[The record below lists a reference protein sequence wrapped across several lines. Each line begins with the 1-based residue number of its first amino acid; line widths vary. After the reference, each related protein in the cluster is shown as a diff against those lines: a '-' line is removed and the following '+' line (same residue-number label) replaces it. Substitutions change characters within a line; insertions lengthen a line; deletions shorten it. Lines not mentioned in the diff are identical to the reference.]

1 MYKINRNIIFSA
13 ILSLMQVMPMHAH
26 GMDTAVTT
34 MTLQEV
40 ISKAQ
45 ENSPS
50 AQSAKH
56 AFLAAEWQYKY
67 YKANYLPSV
76 TLSSSPFL
84 NRAINKITL
93 NDGTST
99 FVKQNQINADLD
111 LTVNQNIPFTGGSL
125 FMRSS
130 LSRIDELQRKSTS
143 YSSYPITIGYR
154 QNIFGYNSLKWERRI
169 EPLRYREA
177 KKNYDE
183 AMELVAANAC
193 TYFFSLVEAQANL
206 DMSRLNFASADTLY
220 QMAQG
225 RYKIGIINENDIL
238 QLEINRLNAET
249 ACMDA
254 EVQVNEQTQLLAS
267 YLGLEDLSEINLQL
281 PADMP
286 DFYIS
291 LPIAEEMAKR
301 NASQPDYY
309 RRMKLESDSRVAQAK
324 GNSGLRADIYLQ
336 FGLSQTANSFESTY
350 SHPLHQEYASLTLSL
365 PILDWG
371 RGKGQVRVAKSQR
384 DLIYTEADQG
394 MNDFMQNVRKIVA
407 QFNMQPKK
415 VEVASRTNHLASHR
429 YDIARRLYIAGRNT
443 ILDLN
448 TALSEKDSATRA
460 YISSIRTYWTL
471 FYTIRSLVGKEIF
484 NYKSLITNNQL

>member
-1 MYKINRNIIFSA
+1 MSKKIKHIVIHAFA
-13 ILSLMQVMPMHAH
+13 TLLQVMPLSTY
-26 GMDTAVTT
+26 GQETSVRT
-34 MTLQEV
+34 MTLSDV
-40 ISKAQ
+40 IVLAQ

-67 YKANYLPSV
+67 YRANYLPSV

-84 NRAINKITL
+84 NKAINKITL

-99 FVKQNQINADLD
+99 FVKQNQINADID

-125 FMRSS
+125 FMKSS
-130 LSRIDELQRKSTS
+130 LSRIDELERKTTS

-154 QNIFGYNSLKWERRI
+154 QSIFGYNSLKWDRKI

-183 AMELVAANAC
+183 AMELVAAHAC
-193 TYFFSLVEAQANL
+193 TYFFSLVEAHANL
-206 DMSRLNFASADTLY
+206 EMARLNFASADTLH

-225 RYKIGIINENDIL
+225 RYKIGIINENDML
-238 QLEINRLNAET
+238 QLEINKLNAET

-267 YLGLEDLSEINLQL
+267 YLGLENLSSINLQL
-281 PADMP
+281 PTEVP
-286 DFYIS
+286 EIEIS
-291 LPIAEEMAKR
+291 HIIAEEMAMR
-301 NASQPDYY
+301 NASQPEYY

-324 GNSGLRADIYLQ
+324 GNTGLRADIYLQ
-336 FGLSQTANSFESTY
+336 FGLSQTAHTLESTY

-394 MNDFMQNVRKIVA
+394 MNDFMQNVKKIVT

-448 TALSEKDSATRA
+448 TALSEKDSATRS
-460 YISSIRTYWTL
+460 YISSIKTYWTL
-471 FYTIRSLVGKEIF
+471 YFTIRSLIGKEIF
-484 NYKSLITNNQL
+484 INDTYKSN